1 MAKKRDK
8 ISKANSNSK
17 SKIIIALM
25 ITGLF
30 MLFALCLATVLT
42 IRYKILSSKEDKM
55 IKKDFDYLVYVPDGW
70 KLRSED
76 FSHGYNCFPSDCRTL
91 HRAYAI
97 PKKEIDDNKLYYD
110 LFKENLKIFNETEIR
125 ENCNLIEVQ
134 KFKIE
139 DCDTLLER
147 SNYDLELFLYEND
160 TENII
165 NYFLG
170 IKK

>member
-1 MAKKRDK
+1 MGKRAEAKQTK
-8 ISKANSNSK
+8 IAK
-17 SKIIIALM
+17 SKLRIVLKII
-25 ITGLF
+25 GFLF
-30 MLFALCLATVLT
+30 LFISIVVAFLT
-42 IRYKILSSKEDKM
+42 IQYKVLSAKEDKM

-91 HRAYAI
+91 HRAYTI

-125 ENCNLIEVQ
+125 ENCNLVEVQ